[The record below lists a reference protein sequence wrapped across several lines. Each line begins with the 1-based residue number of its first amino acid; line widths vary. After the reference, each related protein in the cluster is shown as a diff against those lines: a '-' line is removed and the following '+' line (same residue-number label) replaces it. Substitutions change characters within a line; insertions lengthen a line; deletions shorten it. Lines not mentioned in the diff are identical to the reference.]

1 MTFMQSFTHFL
12 SPLGKRQAGSGGD
25 AVLIV
30 RIAVWLS
37 AQTTSVLPSVPLRL
51 ILFTLCSSV
60 DSNAKCFHHQVM
72 ELFRK

>member
-1 MTFMQSFTHFL
+1 MFMQSFTHFS
-12 SPLGKRQAGSGGD
+12 SPLGKRQADSGGD

-51 ILFTLCSSV
+51 ILFHIV
-60 DSNAKCFHHQVM
+60 FFGGSNAKCFHHKVM
-72 ELFRK
+72 ELFGK